1 MLEYI
6 KQSYVLGSDFM
17 KKIMALLLLCILAVC
32 MLAACGN
39 DKEDNESS
47 DIQETDSVIA
57 SSDNTVTTVSD
68 TDAYSEP
75 SSTQS
80 KADNSGSSRRTDV
93 SIVSKPVSD
102 AATSAV
108 SDKNNE
114 KPSETESET
123 TVSSEISSTTS
134 KPKPVELPDDPF

>member
-1 MLEYI
+1 
-6 KQSYVLGSDFM
+6 M
-17 KKIMALLLLCILAVC
+17 KKIMALLLLCMLAVC

-39 DKEDNESS
+39 DKDNNESS
-47 DIQETDSVIA
+47 DIQGTDSVTA
-57 SSDNTVTTVSD
+57 GSDNTVTTVSD

-75 SSTQS
+75 SSTQGTQS

-102 AATSAV
+102 TATSAV

-123 TVSSEISSTTS
+123 TVSSEISSTAS